1 MNSKKFLSI
10 FFILALLILGTNA
23 AINYKYD
30 LYGIFDKDFSK
41 YRYCYVNER
50 YAKIDY
56 LLHEGKGKYDTFIF
70 GSSRSKGLNPKTFSN
85 TTYNL
90 AYSAGV
96 PNDYVRDLKTLVSN
110 GIIPKTIYIGIDDFS
125 YKRLPEEV
133 HGNINFIGYGSYSD
147 NIKYKLALLFRKPT
161 NDTVRYIFG
170 RLNEPKCMY
179 KIDIDGSI
187 VGEYKEQKIDWNK
200 YVNDERFSKPT
211 FYPEKNK
218 RIKETVAE
226 LMEIKSICDNNHIKL
241 VLFMTPTHITT
252 YLSDD
257 IRNLNEFKYALTNIG
272 DFYDFSIINFYTT
285 NNYFWGET
293 SHASAMF
300 EEMVA
305 NVLSGREEENQ
316 NLKNKLYD
324 LVTKEN
330 VEKHLEQM
338 LEDREKYGR
347 KIKKQYIP
355 EEKLKNGKQ

>member
-1 MNSKKFLSI
+1 MNSKRFLEI
-10 FFILALLILGTNA
+10 FFILTLFILGTNA
-23 AINYKYD
+23 VINYKYD
-30 LYGIFDKDFSK
+30 LYGVFDKDFSK

-50 YAKIDY
+50 YAKINY

-70 GSSRSKGLNPKTFSN
+70 GSSRSKGLEPKAFAN

-96 PNDYVRDLKTLVSN
+96 PNDYLRDLRILVKN
-110 GIIPKTIYIGIDDFS
+110 DIIPKKIYIGIDDFS

-133 HGNINFIGYGSYSD
+133 HSNINFIGYGNYSE
-147 NIKYKLALLFRKPT
+147 NIKYKLALLLKKPS
-161 NDTVRYIFG
+161 NDTVRYMFG
-170 RLNEPKCMY
+170 KLKEPKCVY
-179 KIDIDGSI
+179 KVDIDGSTM
-187 VGEYKEQKIDWNK
+187 GENKETKIDWNR
-200 YVNDERFSKPT
+200 YVRDERFSKPT

-218 RIKETVAE
+218 RIKETIAE
-226 LMEIKSICDNNHIKL
+226 LMEIKSICEKNNIKL

-257 IRNLNEFKYALTNIG
+257 IRNLNEFKYELAHVG

-305 NVLSGREEENQ
+305 NVLRGREEENQ
-316 NLKNKLYD
+316 NLKDKLYV
-324 LVTKEN
+324 LVTREN
-330 VEKHLEQM
+330 VEEHLEQM

>member
-70 GSSRSKGLNPKTFSN
+70 GSSRSKGLNPKTFSD

-110 GIIPKTIYIGIDDFS
+110 GIMPKTIYIGIDDHS

-133 HGNINFIGYGSYSD
+133 HSNINFIGYGNYSD
-147 NIKYKLALLFRKPT
+147 NLKYKLALLFRKPS
-161 NDTVRYIFG
+161 NDTVRYMFG
-170 RLNEPKCMY
+170 KLNDPKCMY
-179 KIDIDGSI
+179 KVDIDGST
-187 VGEYKEQKIDWNK
+187 VFEMNESTIDWK
-200 YVNDERFSKPT
+200 QYVHDERFSKPT

-218 RIKETVAE
+218 RINETIAE
-226 LMEIKSICDNNHIKL
+226 LMEIKSICEKNNIKL

-257 IRNLNEFKYALTNIG
+257 LRNLNDFKYELAQVG
-272 DFYDFSIINFYTT
+272 SFYDFSIINFYTT

-293 SHASAMF
+293 SHTSAIF
-300 EEMVA
+300 EELVA
-305 NVLSGREEENQ
+305 NMLSGREEENQ
-316 NLKNKLYD
+316 NLKDKLYV
-324 LVTKEN
+324 LVTKDN
-330 VEKHLEQM
+330 VKEHLEQM
-338 LEDREKYGR
+338 IEDRENYYE
-347 KIKKQYIP
+347 KKHIQYIP
-355 EEKLKNGKQ
+355 NY

>member
-1 MNSKKFLSI
+1 MNSKKFLGI
-10 FFILALLILGTNA
+10 FFILTLLILGTNA

-30 LYGIFDKDFSK
+30 LYGVFDKDFSK
-41 YRYCYVNER
+41 YRYCYVNDR
-50 YAKIDY
+50 YAKINY

-70 GSSRSKGLNPKTFSN
+70 GSSRSKGLEPKAFTT

-96 PNDYVRDLKTLVSN
+96 PSDYLRDLRTLVKN
-110 GIIPKTIYIGIDDFS
+110 DIIPKKIYIGIDDFS

-133 HGNINFIGYGSYSD
+133 HSNINFIGYGNYSE
-147 NIKYKLALLFRKPT
+147 NIKYKLALLLRKPS
-161 NDTVRYIFG
+161 NDTVRYMFG
-170 RLNEPKCMY
+170 KLKEPKCVY
-179 KIDIDGSI
+179 KVDIDGSTM
-187 VGEYKEQKIDWNK
+187 GENKEAKIDWHR
-200 YVNDERFSKPT
+200 YVHDERFLKPT

-218 RIKETVAE
+218 RIKETIAE
-226 LMEIKSICDNNHIKL
+226 LMEIKSICKRYNIQL

-257 IRNLNEFKYALTNIG
+257 IRNFNEFKYELAQVS
-272 DFYDFSIINFYTT
+272 DFYDFSTINFYTT

-330 VEKHLEQM
+330 VEEHLEQM